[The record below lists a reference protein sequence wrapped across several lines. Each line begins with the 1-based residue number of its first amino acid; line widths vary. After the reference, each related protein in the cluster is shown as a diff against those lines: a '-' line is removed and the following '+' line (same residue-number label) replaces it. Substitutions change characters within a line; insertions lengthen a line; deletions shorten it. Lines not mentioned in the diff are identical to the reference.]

1 MLNKYPAWKYILIL
15 ITLGLGAVYSLPNLY
30 PDDFAVQIT
39 GTQTDFVADQKL
51 SADVENILS
60 KSGIELTGADLDQKN
75 LLVRFSSSK
84 AQLAAKSILQ
94 HELRPFRF

>member
-39 GTQTDFVADQKL
+39 GTQTSVTTDEALNL
-51 SADVENILS
+51 SLIH
-60 KSGIELTGADLDQKN
+60 I
-75 LLVRFSSSK
+75 
-84 AQLAAKSILQ
+84 
-94 HELRPFRF
+94 